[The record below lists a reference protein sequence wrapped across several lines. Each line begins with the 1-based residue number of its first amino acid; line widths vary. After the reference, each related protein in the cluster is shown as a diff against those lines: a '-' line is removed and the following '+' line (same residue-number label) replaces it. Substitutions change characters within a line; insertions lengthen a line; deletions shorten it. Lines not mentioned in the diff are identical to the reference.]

1 MGLLFW
7 ESATECQTS
16 QGSTKDNTQGTM
28 QTFTSLIPFTKELG
42 IMLPSHKHYSREGAR
57 KHDAKAKPYPSSK
70 GTIMCEQHKR
80 TPETCRERDTERKR
94 QGERDRK
101 IHTSA
106 LWHHLHH
113 LIGKEQ
119 LWIWPQTLK
128 SIYSSINSILS
139 TLQTGSQKQEVLLK

>member
-119 LWIWPQTLK
+119 LWRMESRDNSSSVPRRENKQRW
-128 SIYSSINSILS
+128 YSCA
-139 TLQTGSQKQEVLLK
+139 